1 MLLFWLYSAPSLVLQ
16 KRDCALA
23 YLQHNGLLV
32 VQIIADG
39 WLLPLGGRS
48 ATAPVSCFQHVA
60 VTVRGLVYFLELK
73 IRESFMSDVAH
84 LFFTEGMSLQ

>member
-1 MLLFWLYSAPSLVLQ
+1 MFIVLKCCYASGLIKYTNVLLFWLYSAPSLVLQ
-16 KRDCALA
+16 KTDCALA

-48 ATAPVSCFQHVA
+48 ATAPVSCLQHFAVA
-60 VTVRGLVYFLELK
+60 VRYLVYFL
-73 IRESFMSDVAH
+73 
-84 LFFTEGMSLQ
+84 